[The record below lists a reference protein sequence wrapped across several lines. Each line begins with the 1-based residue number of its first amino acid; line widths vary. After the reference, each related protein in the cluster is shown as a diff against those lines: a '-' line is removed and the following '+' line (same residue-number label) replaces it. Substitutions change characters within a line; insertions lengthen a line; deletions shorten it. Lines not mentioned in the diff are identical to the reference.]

1 MDILTKLFGS
11 TAYVKIMRL
20 FLFNPGVSFET
31 KDVRMRTQVLADTTR
46 RELAYIHSLGLIK
59 RKNFV
64 KEVVKKTKSG
74 EKVVKRKVRG
84 WVLDENFQYIE
95 PLRHIL
101 LNSDSF
107 QKENIVNRFKKVG
120 RLKLLVVSG
129 IFVDE
134 LERTEN
140 RGRIDVLVVGDHLK
154 HRIIKVSLKNL
165 ESEIGRELQYSVLK
179 TDDFLYRKSV
189 YDKFIRDVFDYPH
202 EVLVD
207 KMGVI

>member
-1 MDILTKLFGS
+1 M
-11 TAYVKIMRL
+11 
-20 FLFNPGVSFET
+20 
-31 KDVRMRTQVLADTTR
+31 
-46 RELAYIHSLGLIK
+46 
-59 RKNFV
+59 
-64 KEVVKKTKSG
+64 
-74 EKVVKRKVRG
+74 
-84 WVLDENFQYIE
+84 
-95 PLRHIL
+95 
-101 LNSDSF
+101 
-107 QKENIVNRFKKVG
+107 
-120 RLKLLVVSG
+120 LVVSG